1 MMNRLTGV
9 LGNVLKHI
17 LISVERALRAMVITG
32 LIVFLVVGLG
42 TEALGAYFTHELP
55 PSGLTHLS
63 AAALGIAFA
72 YAAAV
77 TVAVIEILRG
87 IIRGIELIVAE
98 TEHLAEEGL
107 RDLEGVARR
116 SEEEAMR
123 LGRSALGGAE
133 SLEHGIT
140 DRFRGAERGVASR
153 LPGHHE
159 SQTTTVPTTSDPSQN
174 STR

>member
-17 LISVERALRAMVITG
+17 LVSVERALRAMVITG
-32 LIVFLVVGLG
+32 LITALIVFL
-42 TEALGAYFTHELP
+42 GAEGISVYVNGKFP

-63 AAALGIAFA
+63 AAALAIAFA

-87 IIRGIELIVAE
+87 IIKGIELIVAE

-116 SEEEAMR
+116 SEEEVAR
-123 LGRSALGGAE
+123 LGRGALGGAE
-133 SLEHGIT
+133 SFEHGVA
-140 DRFRGAERGVASR
+140 DRFRGAERDVASH
-153 LPGHHE
+153 LPGRHQSE
-159 SQTTTVPTTSDPSQN
+159 TATVPTTSDPSQN
-174 STR
+174 SAR